1 MGSDILVGATSL
13 LVAVM
18 LLLVALPN
26 KSGASPRFLRFEVAQ
41 LIYPTLILAILAFGA
56 ANLLAAF

>member
-1 MGSDILVGATSL
+1 MGSNILVAAAAL
-13 LVAVM
+13 AVAAM